1 MGYNDFKHFDE
12 RDALF
17 RNSKGKVKPAPEL
30 PYGTLVADTHC
41 HLGMFP
47 EPGLTLAQAAA
58 HGVDF
63 ICCMTDPTRPEL
75 DGDDGDVTRRTA
87 RDTYDGL
94 GSWFDDAA
102 ALLEEWGMAQA
113 IMSRVRFACGVHPHN
128 AKYFDDARDE
138 LIALLARPETCCLGE
153 VGLDY
158 HYDFSPRDVQREV
171 FAAQLQMA
179 QEHGLPVSLHLR
191 EAHDDA
197 LVILRETGVPKAGCI
212 VHCFNLDAQTLA
224 PFLELGCYVA
234 FGGPLTFKKSWETR
248 AAALDVPVDRLLTET
263 DAPYMAPEPLRGTV
277 CTPSQ
282 TVFTLRELLDC
293 FGYAGAERA
302 FELLQPRQSDI
313 DKGAVAPVT
322 FMPDYAALQRGLTEA
337 QFAEHVFQNAIDL
350 LDVKRG

>member
-1 MGYNDFKHFDE
+1 
-12 RDALF
+12 
-17 RNSKGKVKPAPEL
+17 
-30 PYGTLVADTHC
+30 
-41 HLGMFP
+41 
-47 EPGLTLAQAAA
+47 
-58 HGVDF
+58 
-63 ICCMTDPTRPEL
+63 MTDPTRPEL

-113 IMSRVRFACGVHPHN
+113 IMPRVRFACGVHPHN

-197 LVILRETGVPKAGCI
+197 LAILRETGVPKAGCI

-248 AAALDVPVDRLLTET
+248 GGRSRCPRRSPADRNRCSLHGSRALARHGLYAESDRLHLARAARLLWICGGRARLRAFAAASKRHRQGCRGAGDVHARLCGPAT
-263 DAPYMAPEPLRGTV
+263 
-277 CTPSQ
+277 
-282 TVFTLRELLDC
+282 
-293 FGYAGAERA
+293 GAHR
-302 FELLQPRQSDI
+302 
-313 DKGAVAPVT
+313 GAVRRAT
-322 FMPDYAALQRGLTEA
+322 SSRTLSICST
-337 QFAEHVFQNAIDL
+337 
-350 LDVKRG
+350 

>member
-1 MGYNDFKHFDE
+1 M
-12 RDALF
+12 
-17 RNSKGKVKPAPEL
+17 
-30 PYGTLVADTHC
+30 
-41 HLGMFP
+41 
-47 EPGLTLAQAAA
+47 
-58 HGVDF
+58 
-63 ICCMTDPTRPEL
+63 
-75 DGDDGDVTRRTA
+75 
-87 RDTYDGL
+87 
-94 GSWFDDAA
+94 
-102 ALLEEWGMAQA
+102 
-113 IMSRVRFACGVHPHN
+113 
-128 AKYFDDARDE
+128 
-138 LIALLARPETCCLGE
+138 
-153 VGLDY
+153 
-158 HYDFSPRDVQREV
+158 
-171 FAAQLQMA
+171 
-179 QEHGLPVSLHLR
+179 SLHLR

-197 LVILRETGVPKAGCI
+197 LAILRETGVPKAGCI

-322 FMPDYAALQRGLTEA
+322 SMPDYAALQRGLTEA

>member
-113 IMSRVRFACGVHPHN
+113 VMPRVRFACGVHPHN

-138 LIALLARPETCCLGE
+138 LIALLARPETSCLGE

-171 FAAQLQMA
+171 FAVQLQMA

-234 FGGPLTFKKSWETR
+234 LAVRSPSRRAGRRVRPLS
-248 AAALDVPVDRLLTET
+248 
-263 DAPYMAPEPLRGTV
+263 MS
-277 CTPSQ
+277 PSIA
-282 TVFTLRELLDC
+282 C
-293 FGYAGAERA
+293 
-302 FELLQPRQSDI
+302 
-313 DKGAVAPVT
+313 
-322 FMPDYAALQRGLTEA
+322 
-337 QFAEHVFQNAIDL
+337 
-350 LDVKRG
+350 